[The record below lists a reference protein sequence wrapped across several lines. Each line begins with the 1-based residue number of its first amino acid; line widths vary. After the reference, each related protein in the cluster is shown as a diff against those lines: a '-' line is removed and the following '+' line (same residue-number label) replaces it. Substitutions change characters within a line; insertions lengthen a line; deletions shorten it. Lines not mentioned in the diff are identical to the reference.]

1 MIAGFIPNS
10 GDFSARARLRSWRVD
25 TSASSSATTS
35 CTAGDSHSL
44 CLCSDGSYGVSAG
57 LISSFPTRSDGK
69 TLEIVQGL
77 PINDYS
83 RSKIDASVNELNE
96 ERTLVSELLPS

>member
-1 MIAGFIPNS
+1 MNP
-10 GDFSARARLRSWRVD
+10 
-25 TSASSSATTS
+25 T
-35 CTAGDSHSL
+35 TAGDSHSL

-77 PINDYS
+77 PINYYS